1 MKKANKLIISLGTA
15 FAALSPVVLSV
26 GCGGGGSSNLDSING
41 ESTPSNENSAYANDK
56 KGYNIKANDKV
67 QIATTFSK
75 GRAQYEALND
85 IIKNYNRLM
94 KDQPGFKEVEQVSL
108 GSGYDGQA
116 DVVRKKIT
124 AKEAQMPNLL
134 LNYSSL
140 ASSLAE
146 SGVLLN
152 FTTKENGGKE
162 SISNSDF
169 AESFSRANRT
179 TSKINNGGSWLIP
192 IAKSSINLGANGPV
206 LSYVIESM
214 LAKGAKI
221 DPSWKDKWDKIKKS
235 GLKDRAAVIENWGAV
250 KSDVSALKLNELTIK
265 ESTFSNIY
273 SLLEFCDKAQK
284 MFEKSS
290 AVTTL
295 EGPHALGIDD
305 ITGFIQTLGYA
316 SVGADPESWITTV
329 VEEDGERKISY
340 KSFVEATSQ
349 ANSKFK
355 ELYDM
360 FVPKLK
366 SQSVVFQQSGAYTSS
381 EQIRHNFMFDI
392 GSTAGYTHNFAKKSE
407 TSIEIKNSEGKFSSG
422 WNENNNK
429 FAQIVKHDD
438 GTYRIGGHLNKI
450 KKDTE
455 KLENYEWKAKT
466 ADIYNKLAGYSQIPT
481 GTKKIS
487 SPSGTNVYAFM
498 IETKNKDDIKTL
510 DAALADG
517 KLVKVGEFVN
527 NQNKEAILYLAF
539 GKGAGISGLKI
550 VEKGLDSLLEKDEF
564 FKFATP
570 SKTKDTDA
578 KNVYYAQGPS
588 LFGIRS
594 SDNAMNQA
602 TRMFVKWFV
611 TSGATELE
619 YKDQETGN
627 VIKKVIKPS
636 LMFSEQASYI
646 FAVKDF
652 EKTPMTTTN
661 PYLRECFEMFK
672 KTIEDPEHNAIY
684 EEYGDPNGD
693 AFRGALGT
701 AWRNVYGNKSPGQYK
716 DQIIDAVVAS
726 NNKLFN

>member
-15 FAALSPVVLSV
+15 LAALSPVVLSA

-41 ESTPSNENSAYANDK
+41 KSTPSNENSAYANDI

-67 QIATTFSK
+67 QIATTFSEGK
-75 GRAQYEALND
+75 AQYEALND
-85 IIKNYNRLM
+85 VIKNYNRLM
-94 KDQPGFKEVEQVSL
+94 KDQPGFKEVEQISL

-116 DVVRKKIT
+116 DMVRKKIT

-146 SGVLLN
+146 SGILLN
-152 FTTKENGGKE
+152 FTTKENEGKE
-162 SISNSDF
+162 SISTSDF

-179 TSKINNGGSWLIP
+179 TSKINNGGLWLIP
-192 IAKSSINLGANGPV
+192 VAKSSINLGVNGPV

-214 LAKGAKI
+214 VAKGAKI
-221 DPSWKDKWDKIKKS
+221 DASWKDKWETIKSS
-235 GLKDRAAVIENWGAV
+235 GLKDRTAVVENWGAV
-250 KSDVSALKLNELTIK
+250 KSDVSALKLGELTIK
-265 ESTFSNIY
+265 DSTFSNIN

-295 EGPHALGIDD
+295 DGPHALGIDD
-305 ITGFIQTLGYA
+305 ITGFIQVLGYA
-316 SVGADPESWITTV
+316 SVGADSESWITTV

-340 KSFVEATSQ
+340 KSFMEATSQ

-366 SQSVVFQQSGAYTSS
+366 AQTVVFQQGGAYTSS
-381 EQIRHNFMFDI
+381 EQIRHNFIFGI
-392 GSTAGYTHNFAKKSE
+392 GSTAGYTHNFAKKGE
-407 TSIEIKNSEGKFSSG
+407 TSIEIKNSKGKFFSG
-422 WNENNNK
+422 WNESSNK
-429 FAQIVKHDD
+429 FAQIVKHTD
-438 GTYRIGGHLNKI
+438 GTYRIGVFLNKL

-455 KLENYEWKAKT
+455 SLGKYEWKAKT
-466 ADIYNKLAGYSQIPT
+466 ADIYNKLAGYKQIPA

-487 SPSGTNVYAFM
+487 SPSKTDVYAFM
-498 IETKNKDDIKTL
+498 VETKNKTDIKVL
-510 DAALADG
+510 DEALADG
-517 KLVKVGEFVN
+517 KLEKVGEFVN

-550 VEKGLDSLLEKDEF
+550 VDKGLDSLLEKSEF

-578 KNVYYAQGPS
+578 KNVYYTQGPS

-602 TRMFVKWFV
+602 TRMFVKWFA
-611 TSGATELE
+611 TSGATELV
-619 YKDQETGN
+619 YKNQETQEET
-627 VIKKVIKPS
+627 KKVIKPS

-646 FAVKDF
+646 FAAKDF
-652 EKTPMTTTN
+652 EKTPMETTN
-661 PYLRECFEMFK
+661 PYLLECFEMFK
-672 KTIEDPEHNAIY
+672 KAIEDPDHNVIY

-701 AWRNVYGNKSPGQYK
+701 AWRNVYGNKNPGQYK
-716 DQIIDAVVAS
+716 EQIIDAVVAS
-726 NNKLFN
+726 NDKLFN